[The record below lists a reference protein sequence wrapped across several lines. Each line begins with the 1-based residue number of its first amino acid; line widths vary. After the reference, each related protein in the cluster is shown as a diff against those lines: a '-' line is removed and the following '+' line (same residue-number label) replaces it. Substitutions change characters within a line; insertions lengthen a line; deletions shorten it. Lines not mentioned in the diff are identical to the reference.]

1 MPRRAARR
9 GGRRTMRRTRR
20 RRRRRRMVMVGGF
33 MLLAGAGTAAAV
45 KLSKKDSEKIEQHTG
60 TSADELTEEELV
72 AAMEEL
78 GIQSIELTDDDRAI
92 IEDAG

>member
-1 MPRRAARR
+1 
-9 GGRRTMRRTRR
+9 
-20 RRRRRRMVMVGGF
+20 MVMVGGF

-45 KLSKKDSEKIEQHTG
+45 KLTQKDAKKIEEHTG

-78 GIQSIELTDDDRAI
+78 GIQSIELTDDDKAVI
-92 IEDAG
+92 GKAD